1 MISIFE
7 GTTKLP
13 ATEKIQSIEATKKAM
28 FQEVPRGSKGGLQ
41 GASSGFK
48 GLKVV

>member
-7 GTTKLP
+7 GTTRLP

-28 FQEVPRGSKGGLQ
+28 LNG
-41 GASSGFK
+41 
-48 GLKVV
+48 

>member
-28 FQEVPRGSKGGLQ
+28 FQEVPRGAK
-41 GASSGFK
+41 ASNGFK